1 MFRGCIRLFSV
12 IAALAL
18 FGTIPIGCVDSGRV
32 TEAAQVGSKQA
43 LDIGGVTNRN
53 TAPNTL
59 TGVDQDGSMSIAAV
73 GPVSQTEI
81 TTFTSEGKDG
91 IAERVLSRAGSSA
104 SHRAVI
110 PIPGSTRSIVTDT
123 QAGTVA
129 KVAKLYDG
137 VTGNLLMEGLEL
149 EVDPATPI
157 RAQNEAYDRLAAA
170 WTTVPPESAKTVR
183 DVLIKALEEER
194 AKVEAITPTAGGVLT
209 QAIEL
214 IAGL

>member
-1 MFRGCIRLFSV
+1 MVRGCIRLFAV
-12 IAALAL
+12 IAALSL
-18 FGTIPIGCVDSGRV
+18 VGTIPIGCVDSGRV
-32 TEAAQVGSKQA
+32 TEAAMVGSKQA

-59 TGVDQDGSMSIAAV
+59 TGVDQDGTMAIASV

-81 TTFTSEGKDG
+81 TTFDG
-91 IAERVLSRAGSSA
+91 DKPVERVLSRAGSSA

-110 PIPGSTRSIVTDT
+110 PIPGTNRSIVTDT
-123 QAGTVA
+123 QAGTKARVA
-129 KVAKLYDG
+129 ELYDASSG
-137 VTGNLLMEGLEL
+137 KLLMTGLEL
-149 EVDPATPI
+149 EVDPASPI

-170 WTTVPPESAKTVR
+170 WTTVPPQSAKTVR